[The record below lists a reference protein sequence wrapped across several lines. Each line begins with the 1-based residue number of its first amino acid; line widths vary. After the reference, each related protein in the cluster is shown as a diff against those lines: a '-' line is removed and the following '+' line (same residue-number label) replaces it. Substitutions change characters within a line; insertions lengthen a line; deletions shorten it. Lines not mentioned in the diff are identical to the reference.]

1 MADNMSGMRM
11 SYVTLH
17 VLKIVL
23 RHRVKVEDVSFVYI
37 KRVLRVLLQ

>member
-1 MADNMSGMRM
+1 MANNMSRMRM

-37 KRVLRVLLQ
+37 KRVLRVLLE